1 MRRLRRS
8 SDIELDLEEYAGY
21 SVDMQ
26 RLKKRGLQMREA
38 RGQKDSMRLEC
49 EWTPGRE
56 EDVLA
61 LCDTGKGRESTLL
74 GDSPVLD
81 LGVWA
86 MNSAWWRVSR
96 GI

>member
-1 MRRLRRS
+1 M
-8 SDIELDLEEYAGY
+8 DLEEYAGY

-61 LCDTGKGRESTLL
+61 LCDTGKGCESTLL
-74 GDSPVLD
+74 GESPVLG

-86 MNSAWWRVSR
+86 MNSAWWRVYR